1 MKIKRILLSV
11 LALALVAALSVG
23 ATLAF
28 LSDDDGQVR
37 NKFTFASGMTVYL
50 TEQKLDGD
58 GKVLTAKTGNETI
71 TTNNTKGYDYTGIVP
86 GQTLNKEPWID
97 FETDVDAYVFIKVDG
112 FVNGQ
117 LDTQDFNTTD
127 WTKLYGDTNTANG
140 VYVYKQ
146 VVTPKDG
153 KELEG
158 VKVFSTVTV
167 GNLTNPT
174 GSLSDVTI
182 DVYAIQ
188 ALGFADASAALAETP
203 FAPPAPTPDPAG

>member
-28 LSDDDGQVR
+28 LSAEDTQVR
-37 NKFTFASGMTVYL
+37 NKFTFANNMTVWL
-50 TEQKLDGD
+50 KEQKADPI
-58 GKVLTAKTGNETI
+58 AKTGNETI
-71 TTNNTKGYDYTGIVP
+71 TTNETKGYDYTGIVP
-86 GQTLNKEPWID
+86 GQRLNKEPWID
-97 FETDVDAYVFIKVDG
+97 FATDVDAYVFIKVDG

-117 LDTQDFNTTD
+117 LDTQDFNKTD

-146 VVTPKDG
+146 VVTPQDG

-158 VKVFSTVTV
+158 IKVFSTVTV

-174 GSLSDVTI
+174 GSLGDVTI

-188 ALGFADASAALAETP
+188 AYGFADASAALAATP

>member
-28 LSDDDGQVR
+28 MSDDDVQVR
-37 NKFTFASGMTVYL
+37 NKFTFANGMTVYL
-50 TEQKLDGD
+50 TEQKLDAD

-71 TTNNTKGYDYTGIVP
+71 TANNTKGYDYTGIVP

-112 FVNGQ
+112 FEKGV
-117 LDTQDFNTTD
+117 L
-127 WTKLYGDTNTANG
+127 DTNTFNVTDWNKLYSLDEEGKETNGNG

-158 VKVFSTVTV
+158 VTVFSTVTV
-167 GNLTNPT
+167 GNLDNPEV
-174 GSLSDVTI
+174 SLSDVTI

-188 ALGFADASAALAETP
+188 ALGFDDASAALAETP
-203 FAPPAPTPDPAG
+203 FAPPAP